1 MAVDLNNISGLI
13 RSAPHNENYTE
24 IKTKLEQAQGD
35 ITNLN
40 VNKAESSNVYTKSEI
55 DNLQASN
62 INNDASGVD
71 GVKVSNALVGLKLNI
86 DNVEDDVNTLKNY
99 GNVITIN
106 TSGDILASYSNK
118 FLKCIGTTYLTIQP
132 NSIIPIDIGTEIL
145 ICQYGANDVVIVEG
159 IGVTVNSTYN
169 TLTLNGAYSYMGIKK
184 MDTDEWLLVGETINC
199 TE

>member
-13 RSAPHNENYTE
+13 RSVPHNENYTE